1 MYVLQYEA
9 VPTERPPVHAVP
21 PDAVASLNTHDM
33 PPFAGFWEGADVD
46 DRIDLGLLD
55 ERGRRAEMRERQKLE
70 RAIARF
76 LATKGWLK
84 GAAEEPAVLR
94 AALHYLAASDA
105 GLVLASLEDLWGETR
120 PQNVPGTLAERPNW
134 RRRARLTL
142 EQMRGDPA
150 VEGLLREIDRI
161 RRDSRSPHG

>member
-1 MYVLQYEA
+1 M
-9 VPTERPPVHAVP
+9 
-21 PDAVASLNTHDM
+21 
-33 PPFAGFWEGADVD
+33 
-46 DRIDLGLLD
+46 
-55 ERGRRAEMRERQKLE
+55 
-70 RAIARF
+70 
-76 LATKGWLK
+76 
-84 GAAEEPAVLR
+84 LR